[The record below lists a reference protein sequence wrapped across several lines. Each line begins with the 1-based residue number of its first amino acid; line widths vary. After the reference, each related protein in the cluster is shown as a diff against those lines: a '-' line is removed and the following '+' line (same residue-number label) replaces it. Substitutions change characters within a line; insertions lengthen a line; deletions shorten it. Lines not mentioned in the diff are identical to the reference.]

1 MTGIRIRDEAPED
14 VEAIRRVNDAAFG
27 QEGEGRLVDE
37 LRRQGAAVISLVAEV
52 DGQVVGHILFSPVV
66 IEGGDEATRPDGI
79 LGLAPMAVL
88 PEHQRHGLGGRL
100 IRAGLDRCREVG
112 AALVVVLGHP
122 EYYPRFGFV
131 PAPPLGVTCEY
142 PVPDEVF
149 MVQELEPGALEG
161 RRGLARYHPA
171 FAAV

>member
-1 MTGIRIRDEAPED
+1 MTEILIRDETPDD
-14 VEAIRRVNDAAFG
+14 VEAVRRVNDAAFG
-27 QEGEGRLVDE
+27 RDGEGRLVDE
-37 LRRQGAAVISLVAEV
+37 LRRQGAAVISLVAEL
-52 DGQVVGHILFSPVV
+52 DGQIVGHILFSPVT
-66 IEGGDEATRPDGI
+66 IDGALRPEGI

-88 PEHQRHGLGGRL
+88 PEHQRHGIGGRL
-100 IRAGLDRCREVG
+100 IRTGLDRCREVG

-122 EYYPRFGFV
+122 VYYPRFGFV

-149 MVQELEPGALEG
+149 MVQELEPGALDG
-161 RRGLARYHPA
+161 RRGLMRYHPA